1 MPLEP
6 FSPRYTEPNIKEGFR
21 IRSELDQTGKLDH
34 SKILNP
40 DTDQILNTG
49 SELRDGI
56 TSIAWVNSSREIKP
70 VSFMDPNKVRTDLNQ
85 KPLRCK
91 PET

>member
-21 IRSELDQTGKLDH
+21 IRSGLDQTGKIR
-34 SKILNP
+34 SAKYE
-40 DTDQILNTG
+40 TRYGLNTG
-49 SELRDGI
+49 SELRDGNM
-56 TSIAWVNSSREIKP
+56 SIVWVNPS
-70 VSFMDPNKVRTDLNQ
+70 KVRTDLNQ